1 MIGFLTTLLPI
12 LQTVLI
18 LAGLIGGAIAGV
30 SIFKN
35 AKNTG
40 IVQIQSETI
49 IAMQAQIDALKEQVV
64 HQQEKIDEQDFKLQ
78 AVQDALGIVITIDGG
93 HVTIKDTRQP
103 DKTRQTSRR
112 PPKNQE
118 DANEMRTHESML
130 AT

>member
-49 IAMQAQIDALKEQVV
+49 IAMQAQIDALN
-64 HQQEKIDEQDFKLQ
+64 
-78 AVQDALGIVITIDGG
+78 
-93 HVTIKDTRQP
+93 
-103 DKTRQTSRR
+103 SRR
-112 PPKNQE
+112 
-118 DANEMRTHESML
+118 RSMNKTSSCKPCRMQW
-130 AT
+130 ASPSRSTAGM

>member
-49 IAMQAQIDALKEQVV
+49 IAMQAQIDALIEQAV
-64 HQQEKIDEQDFKLQ
+64 HQQEKIDEQDFKPQ
-78 AVQDALGIVITIDGG
+78 ALQDAMGIAITSDDVQ
-93 HVTIKDTRQP
+93 VTIQDSTQP
-103 DKTRQTSRR
+103 DTTRHR
-112 PPKNQE
+112 
-118 DANEMRTHESML
+118 D
-130 AT
+130 